1 MKIKPFAVEE
11 WMNAWE
17 VGAKYNIA
25 ETCVDSISMNDLF
38 ELTGEDKTEFLN
50 RLCAR
55 RLSYGDIEGLPE
67 FRKGVCGL
75 YKTLNIENIVPTH
88 GASGANHHVFYSLI
102 SPGDRVVSIM
112 PTYQQLYSIPESYGA
127 DVQILHLSKENNYLP
142 DLEKLRRLVTP
153 KTKMIC
159 INNPNNPTG
168 ALMSE
173 QMLREIVEIARS
185 ADAWILCDEVY
196 RHLSQED
203 GWCPSIV
210 DLYEKGISVS
220 SMSKVFSLAGLRLGW
235 IATHD
240 MSVVKSCLSH
250 RDYNLVSCGVFDEML
265 AAAALKHRDKLLER
279 SRKIVRENLQILDD
293 WVGSEPHVSYVKPK
307 AGTTALVY
315 YDLDIS
321 SYEFCEEMYKKTGA
335 FVTPGD
341 CFEVPHSMRIGYAYG
356 KQHRSALFLPG
367 HGILY
372 WYCNHHGLFQKRI

>member
-1 MKIKPFAVEE
+1 MNIKPFAVEE

-25 ETCVDSISMNDLF
+25 ETCVDSVSMNELF
-38 ELTGEDKTEFLN
+38 ALTGEDKAAFLE
-50 RLCAR
+50 RLCDR

-67 FRKGVCGL
+67 FRGGVCRL
-75 YKTLNIENIVPTH
+75 YRTMRPENIVPTH
-88 GASGANHHVFYSLI
+88 GAAGANHHVFYSLI

-112 PTYQQLYSIPESYGA
+112 PTYQQLYSIPEAYGA
-127 DVQILHLSKENNYLP
+127 DVQLLPLRRENGYLP
-142 DLEKLRRLVTP
+142 DMDALRRLVTP
-153 KTKMIC
+153 GTKMIC

-173 QMLREIVEIARS
+173 AMLSEIIEIAR
-185 ADAWILCDEVY
+185 AAGAWILCDEVY

-203 GWCPSIV
+203 GWCPSV
-210 DLYEKGISVS
+210 ADMYEKGISVS

-240 MSVVKSCLSH
+240 KEAIKSFLSH
-250 RDYNLVSCGVFDEML
+250 RDYNLISCGAFDEML
-265 AAAALKHRDKLLER
+265 AAVALRNSDKLLAR
-279 SRKIVRENLQILDD
+279 NRGIVRENLRILDN
-293 WVGSEPHVSYVKPK
+293 WVNGEAHVSYVKPQ

-315 YDLDIS
+315 YDLDIP
-321 SYEFCEEMYKKTGA
+321 SYTFCEEMYRETGA

-356 KQHRSALFLPG
+356 RQDL
-367 HGILY
+367 ID
-372 WYCNHHGLFQKRI
+372 GLNAISEYIKIKTK

>member
-153 KTKMIC
+153 ETKMIC

-173 QMLREIVEIARS
+173 QLLREIVEIARF

-265 AAAALKHRDKLLER
+265 AAAALKHSDKLLER

-293 WVGSEPHVSYVKPK
+293 WVSSEPHVSYVKPQ

-356 KQHRSALFLPG
+356 KQDL
-367 HGILY
+367 ID
-372 WYCNHHGLFQKRI
+372 GLKAISEYIAMKTR

>member
-25 ETCVDSISMNDLF
+25 ETCVDSISMNELF

-173 QMLREIVEIARS
+173 KMLREIVEIARS

-203 GWCPSIV
+203 GWCSSIV

-356 KQHRSALFLPG
+356 KQDL
-367 HGILY
+367 ID
-372 WYCNHHGLFQKRI
+372 GLKAISEYIAMKTR

>member
-25 ETCVDSISMNDLF
+25 ETCVDSISMNELF

-153 KTKMIC
+153 ETKMIC

-173 QMLREIVEIARS
+173 QLLREIVEIARS

-293 WVGSEPHVSYVKPK
+293 WVSSEPHVSYVKPK

-356 KQHRSALFLPG
+356 KQDL
-367 HGILY
+367 ID
-372 WYCNHHGLFQKRI
+372 GLKAISEYIAMKTR

>member
-25 ETCVDSISMNDLF
+25 ETCVDSISMNELF
-38 ELTGEDKTEFLN
+38 EMTGEDKTEFLN
-50 RLCAR
+50 RLGAR

-75 YKTLNIENIVPTH
+75 YKTLSIENIVPTH

-153 KTKMIC
+153 ETKMIC

-173 QMLREIVEIARS
+173 QLLREIVEIVRS

-293 WVGSEPHVSYVKPK
+293 WVSSEPHVSYVKPK

-315 YDLDIS
+315 YDLDIP

-356 KQHRSALFLPG
+356 KQDL
-367 HGILY
+367 ID
-372 WYCNHHGLFQKRI
+372 GLKAISEYIAMKTR

>member
-25 ETCVDSISMNDLF
+25 ETCVDSISMNELF

-153 KTKMIC
+153 ETKMIC

-173 QMLREIVEIARS
+173 QLLREIVEIARS

-203 GWCPSIV
+203 DWCPSIV

-279 SRKIVRENLQILDD
+279 SRKIVRENLQILDN
-293 WVGSEPHVSYVKPK
+293 WVSSEPHVSYVKPK

-315 YDLDIS
+315 YDLDIP

-356 KQHRSALFLPG
+356 KQDL
-367 HGILY
+367 ID
-372 WYCNHHGLFQKRI
+372 GLKAISEYIAMKTR